1 MPLMVTDACILCGA
15 CEPVCPNK
23 GIRKGKSVYVIDQD
37 ACTEC
42 VGFFDKQQC
51 AVVCPMDCCVFVR
64 GMVLTEEAL
73 FERAKA
79 LHANSEKQPTLT
91 AETSRFRTSA
101 GRTWWQRL
109 FQVRRQPEAER
120 TTC

>member
-1 MPLMVTDACILCGA
+1 MPFMITDACILCGV

-42 VGFFDKQQC
+42 VGFFSKQQC
-51 AVVCPMDCCVFVR
+51 AIVCPMDCCVLVR

-91 AETSRFRTSA
+91 PETSRFRTPA
-101 GRTWWQRL
+101 GHTWWQRL
-109 FQVRRQPEAER
+109 FQMRRQPEAGR
-120 TTC
+120 ATC